1 MDINLKSTSDGWRG
15 KLADT
20 FTFVNV
26 EVITHALI
34 KYLIDNKRRKIV
46 ISYDTR
52 FMGSEF
58 ASYIANIMCK
68 FGIDAFI
75 VDKPMPTPILTY
87 TVKKYDFLFGINVT
101 ASHNPPFD
109 NGIKIRMN
117 YGGPPTEKIIKDI
130 ETNFHTLPL
139 GLNRKGSVQIINPF
153 DDYYSEIKLMVDFDS
168 LKNLQANILV
178 DTMHGATSNILGA
191 IFKGTKINIDYLNQ
205 NEDPYFGGINPEPKY
220 ESTQSLQNLIKKGYY
235 DFGIAH
241 DGDGDRII
249 AVDPFHG
256 YLSPHDISA
265 ILVLYL
271 AKYKKIK
278 NKVLGSST
286 LGRKTKRI
294 CDFLNL
300 EYQEIPVGFKNATN
314 IMLSEK
320 ILLAAEENGGLGFGF
335 YLPERD
341 ATLVALK
348 LIEAQLTIT
357 GGIRKLLSEVNDIAG
372 ESGFCRY
379 NYFPNID
386 RQTLY
391 LKILNLNGEGFDY
404 SKIDNITKLDGL
416 KINYTNGSWIS
427 MRFSGTE
434 SVIRIYCESDTREE
448 ALQIKDFIVK
458 KIENLDK

>member
-20 FTFVNV
+20 FTFANV
-26 EVITHALI
+26 EVIAHALI
-34 KYLIDNKRRKIV
+34 KYLIDNKRDKIV
-46 ISYDTR
+46 IGYDTR
-52 FMGSEF
+52 FMSSEF
-58 ASYIANIMCK
+58 ASHIADIMCK

-75 VDKPMPTPILTY
+75 INKPTPTPILTY
-87 TVKKYDFLFGINVT
+87 AVKKYSFLFGINVT

-117 YGGPPTEKIIKDI
+117 YGGPPTEKIIEDI
-130 ETNFHTLPL
+130 ETNFHILPL
-139 GLNRKGSVQIINPF
+139 GLNRIGSVKIIDPF
-153 DDYYSEIKLMVDFDS
+153 EDYYSEIKRMVDFDKLS
-168 LKNLQANILV
+168 GSRANILV
-178 DTMHGATSNILGA
+178 DTMHGATHNILSS
-191 IFKGTKINIDYLNQ
+191 IFKGTKIQIDYLNQ

-220 ESTQSLQNLIKKGYY
+220 ESTQNLQDIIKKGHY
-235 DFGIAH
+235 DIGIAH

-249 AVDPFHG
+249 AVDRFGG

-265 ILVLYL
+265 IMVLYL
-271 AKYKKIK
+271 VKYKNLK

-348 LIEAQLTIT
+348 LIEAQIT
-357 GGIRKLLSEVNDIAG
+357 VDGGIRKLLGEVDGIAG
-372 ESGFCRY
+372 KSGFCRY
-379 NYFPNID
+379 NYLPNTD
-386 RQTLY
+386 RQNLY
-391 LKILNLNGEGFDY
+391 LKMLKLNGQGFNY
-404 SKIDNITKLDGL
+404 SEIKSLNKLDGL
-416 KINYTNGSWIS
+416 KINYANGSWAS

-434 SVIRIYCESDTREE
+434 NVIRIYCESDTRED
-448 ALQIKDFIVK
+448 ALQMKDFIVNQIK
-458 KIENLDK
+458 NLDK